1 MKIKL
6 LTQIKK
12 GGQIYTDGD
21 ILDIEDHKIDK
32 WIKMGWGELI
42 DKKEK
47 KIKKKKG
54 LKTFVKK
61 WIPVRMVHRNMFLR
75 KVQIKV
81 K

>member
-12 GGQIYTDGD
+12 AGQIYKEND
-21 ILDIEDHKIDK
+21 IIEVEDHKIDK

-47 KIKKKKG
+47 KIKKETKE
-54 LKTFVKK
+54 LKIDSKLTKDET
-61 WIPVRMVHRNMFLR
+61 N
-75 KVQIKV
+75 
-81 K
+81 

>member
-12 GGQIYTDGD
+12 GGQIYKDGD

-32 WIKMGWGELI
+32 WIKMGWCELI

-47 KIKKKKG
+47 KIKKETKE
-54 LKTFVKK
+54 LKIDSKQTKDETNK
-61 WIPVRMVHRNMFLR
+61 D
-75 KVQIKV
+75 
-81 K
+81 

>member
-12 GGQIYTDGD
+12 GGQIYKDGD
-21 ILDIEDHKIDK
+21 ILDIEDYKIDK

-47 KIKKKKG
+47 KIKKETKE
-54 LKTFVKK
+54 LKIDSKQTKDETNK
-61 WIPVRMVHRNMFLR
+61 D
-75 KVQIKV
+75 
-81 K
+81 